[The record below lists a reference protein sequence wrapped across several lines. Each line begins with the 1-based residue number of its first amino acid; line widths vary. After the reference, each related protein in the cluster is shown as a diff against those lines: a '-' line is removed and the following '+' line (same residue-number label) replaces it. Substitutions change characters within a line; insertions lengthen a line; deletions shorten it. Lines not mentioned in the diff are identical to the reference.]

1 MKKLLTIIFLCVSMF
16 PLSAQNLQDLSFG
29 TDSTFEVITW
39 NIEWFPKNGT
49 TTVDSVRKALES
61 LDADIIACQEIGDTN
76 VWKQMIATLPDYE
89 TVFETNYYAG
99 LAYLY
104 KPSSVQV
111 LDYYEIY
118 HTQPFWK
125 NFPRAPKVLE
135 VRVQGEDFIII
146 NNHLKCCGDGNLSY
160 GAVNDEE
167 NRRYEAM
174 NLIKDY
180 IDINFPTKNV
190 IVVGDLNDELTDDE
204 SDNVFQN
211 IMGDIF
217 NYKFADMDIAE
228 GLSFNWSYP
237 SWPSHLD
244 HILIT
249 NELFDEFSSSSAVIE
264 TIKIENFLQ
273 GGFNYYDSNM
283 SDHRPVGLKFDI
295 NSNTSATNNQLAEAN
310 LNIYPNPATNQF
322 SITFEK
328 NIKNGF
334 LEIFSVDGRCVKSLM
349 LLNNESLVDVN
360 INDLTNGIYYVKVSS
375 ESGEMIGKLMVI
387 EP

>member
-1 MKKLLTIIFLCVSMF
+1 MF

-89 TVFETNYYAG
+89 TVFETNYYTG

-160 GAVNDEE
+160 GVINDEE

-217 NYKFADMDIAE
+217 NYKFADMNIAE

-295 NSNTSATNNQLAEAN
+295 NSNTSATKSQLAKAN

-349 LLNNESLVDVN
+349 LLNNQSLVDVN

-375 ESGEMIGKLMVI
+375 ESGEIVRKLMVI

>member
-1 MKKLLTIIFLCVSMF
+1 MRKLPIVIFLCVAMF
-16 PLSAQNLQDLSFG
+16 QLSAQNLQDLTFG

-49 TTVDSVRKALES
+49 TTIDSVRQALES

-89 TVFETNYYAG
+89 TVFQTNYYAG

-104 KPSSVQV
+104 KPSSVEV

-118 HTQPFWK
+118 YTSPFWN

-135 VRVQGEDFIII
+135 VRVQNEEFIII
-146 NNHLKCCGDGNLSY
+146 NNHLKCCGDGSISY
-160 GAVNDEE
+160 GVTNDEE

-174 NLIKDY
+174 NLIKSY
-180 IDINFPTKNV
+180 IDTNFPTKNV

-204 SDNVFQN
+204 SDNVFQDV
-211 IMGDIF
+211 MGDIF
-217 NYKFADMDIAE
+217 NYKFADMAIAE
-228 GLSFNWSYP
+228 GLGFDWSYP

-249 NELFDEFSSSSAVIE
+249 NELFDEFASSTAIVE

-273 GGFNYYDSNM
+273 GGFNYYDNNI
-283 SDHRPVGLKFDI
+283 SDHRPVGFKFDV
-295 NSNTSATNNQLAEAN
+295 NSNTSATNPQLAKAN
-310 LNIYPNPATNQF
+310 LNIYPNPAKNQF
-322 SITFEK
+322 SIAFE
-328 NIKNGF
+328 NDIQNGF
-334 LEIFSVDGRCVKSLM
+334 LEIYNANGKRVQSLM
-349 LLNNESLVDVN
+349 LLNQQRLVNVN
-360 INDLTNGIYYVKVSS
+360 IEHLTSGIYYVKVSS
-375 ESGEMIGKLMVI
+375 ENGEMIGKLLVGL
-387 EP
+387 

>member
-1 MKKLLTIIFLCVSMF
+1 MKKLLTILFLCVSMF

-89 TVFETNYYAG
+89 TVFETNYYTG

-160 GAVNDEE
+160 GVINDEE

-217 NYKFADMDIAE
+217 NYKFADMNIAE

-295 NSNTSATNNQLAEAN
+295 NSNTSATKSQLAKAN

-349 LLNNESLVDVN
+349 LLNNQSLVDVN

-375 ESGEMIGKLMVI
+375 ESGEIVGKLMVI

>member
-1 MKKLLTIIFLCVSMF
+1 MF

-89 TVFETNYYAG
+89 TVFETNYYTG

-160 GAVNDEE
+160 GVINDEE

-217 NYKFADMDIAE
+217 NYKFADMNIAE

-295 NSNTSATNNQLAEAN
+295 NSNTSATKSQLAKAN

-334 LEIFSVDGRCVKSLM
+334 LEIFSVDGRCVKSLI
-349 LLNNESLVDVN
+349 LLNNQSLVDVN

-375 ESGEMIGKLMVI
+375 ESGEMVGKLMVI

>member
-1 MKKLLTIIFLCVSMF
+1 MKKLLTILFLCVSMF

-89 TVFETNYYAG
+89 TVFETNYYTG

-160 GAVNDEE
+160 GVINDEE

-217 NYKFADMDIAE
+217 NYKFADMNIAE

-295 NSNTSATNNQLAEAN
+295 NSNTSATKSQLAKAN

-328 NIKNGF
+328 NVKNGF

-349 LLNNESLVDVN
+349 LLNNQSLVDIN

-375 ESGEMIGKLMVI
+375 ESGEIIGKLMVI

>member
-1 MKKLLTIIFLCVSMF
+1 MF

-89 TVFETNYYAG
+89 TVFETNYYTG

-160 GAVNDEE
+160 GVINDEE

-217 NYKFADMDIAE
+217 NYKFADMNIAE

-295 NSNTSATNNQLAEAN
+295 NSNTSATKSQLAKAN

-334 LEIFSVDGRCVKSLM
+334 LEIFSVDGRCVKSLI
-349 LLNNESLVDVN
+349 LLNNQSLVDVN

-375 ESGEMIGKLMVI
+375 ESGEIVGKLMVI

>member
-1 MKKLLTIIFLCVSMF
+1 MKKLLTILFLCVSMF

-89 TVFETNYYAG
+89 TVFETNYYTG

-160 GAVNDEE
+160 GVINDEE

-217 NYKFADMDIAE
+217 NYKFADMNIAE

-295 NSNTSATNNQLAEAN
+295 NSNTSATKSQLAKAN

-349 LLNNESLVDVN
+349 LLNNQSLVDVN

-375 ESGEMIGKLMVI
+375 ESGEMVGKLMVI

>member
-1 MKKLLTIIFLCVSMF
+1 MKKLLTILFLCVSMF

-89 TVFETNYYAG
+89 TVFETNYYTG

-160 GAVNDEE
+160 GVINDEE

-217 NYKFADMDIAE
+217 NYKFADMNIAE

-295 NSNTSATNNQLAEAN
+295 NSNTSATKSQLAKAN

-349 LLNNESLVDVN
+349 LLNNQSLVDVN

-375 ESGEMIGKLMVI
+375 ESGEIIGKLMVI

>member
-1 MKKLLTIIFLCVSMF
+1 
-16 PLSAQNLQDLSFG
+16 
-29 TDSTFEVITW
+29 
-39 NIEWFPKNGT
+39 
-49 TTVDSVRKALES
+49 
-61 LDADIIACQEIGDTN
+61 
-76 VWKQMIATLPDYE
+76 
-89 TVFETNYYAG
+89 
-99 LAYLY
+99 
-104 KPSSVQV
+104 
-111 LDYYEIY
+111 
-118 HTQPFWK
+118 
-125 NFPRAPKVLE
+125 
-135 VRVQGEDFIII
+135 
-146 NNHLKCCGDGNLSY
+146 
-160 GAVNDEE
+160 
-167 NRRYEAM
+167 M
-174 NLIKDY
+174 N
-180 IDINFPTKNV
+180 
-190 IVVGDLNDELTDDE
+190 
-204 SDNVFQN
+204 
-211 IMGDIF
+211 
-217 NYKFADMDIAE
+217 IAE

-295 NSNTSATNNQLAEAN
+295 NSNTSATKSQLAKAN

-349 LLNNESLVDVN
+349 LLNNQSLVDVN

-375 ESGEMIGKLMVI
+375 ESGEIIGKLMVI

>member
-1 MKKLLTIIFLCVSMF
+1 MF

-89 TVFETNYYAG
+89 TVFETNYYTG

-160 GAVNDEE
+160 GVINDEE

-217 NYKFADMDIAE
+217 NYKFADMNIAE

-295 NSNTSATNNQLAEAN
+295 NSNTSATKIQLAKAN

-349 LLNNESLVDVN
+349 LLNNQSLVDIN

-375 ESGEMIGKLMVI
+375 ESGEIIGKLMVI

>member
-1 MKKLLTIIFLCVSMF
+1 MF

-89 TVFETNYYAG
+89 TVFETNYYTG

-160 GAVNDEE
+160 GVINDEE

-217 NYKFADMDIAE
+217 NYKFADMNIAE

-295 NSNTSATNNQLAEAN
+295 NSNTSATKSQLAKAN

-349 LLNNESLVDVN
+349 LLNNQSLVDVN

-375 ESGEMIGKLMVI
+375 ESGEIIGKLMVI

>member
-1 MKKLLTIIFLCVSMF
+1 MF

-89 TVFETNYYAG
+89 TVFETNYYTG

-160 GAVNDEE
+160 GVINDEE

-217 NYKFADMDIAE
+217 NYKFADMNIAE

-295 NSNTSATNNQLAEAN
+295 NSNTSATKSQLAKAN

-349 LLNNESLVDVN
+349 LLNNQSLVDVN

-375 ESGEMIGKLMVI
+375 ESGEIVGKLMVI

>member
-1 MKKLLTIIFLCVSMF
+1 MF

-89 TVFETNYYAG
+89 TVFETNYYTG

-160 GAVNDEE
+160 GAINDEE

-217 NYKFADMDIAE
+217 NYKFADMNIAE

-295 NSNTSATNNQLAEAN
+295 NSNTSATKSQLAKAN

-349 LLNNESLVDVN
+349 LLNNQSLVDVN

-375 ESGEMIGKLMVI
+375 ESGEIIGKLMVI

>member
-1 MKKLLTIIFLCVSMF
+1 MKKLSIILFLCVSTLQ
-16 PLSAQNLQDLSFG
+16 LSAQLQNLTFG

-49 TTVDSVRKALES
+49 TTVDSVRRILQS

-76 VWKQMIATLPDYE
+76 VWKQMVATLPDYE
-89 TVFETNYYAG
+89 TVFQTNYYAG

-104 KPSSVQV
+104 KPSSVEV

-118 HTQPFWK
+118 YTSPFWK

-135 VRVQGEDFIII
+135 VRVQGEEFIII
-146 NNHLKCCGDGNLSY
+146 NNHLKCCGDGTLSY
-160 GAVNDEE
+160 GVTNDEE

-174 NLIKDY
+174 NLIKNY
-180 IDINFPTKNV
+180 IDTNFPTKNV
-190 IVVGDLNDELTDDE
+190 LVVGDMNDELTDDE
-204 SDNVFQN
+204 SNNVFQN
-211 IMGDIF
+211 VMGDIF
-217 NYKFADMDIAE
+217 NYQFADMAIAE
-228 GLSFNWSYP
+228 GSSFNWSYP

-249 NELFDEFSSSSAVIE
+249 NELFDEFGSSSAVIE

-273 GGFNYYDSNM
+273 GGFNYYDSNI
-283 SDHRPVGLKFDI
+283 SDHRPVGFKFDV
-295 NSNTSATNNQLAEAN
+295 NSNTTSTKNQLAKAN

-322 SITFEK
+322 SIALK
-328 NIKNGF
+328 NDIQNGF
-334 LEIFSVDGRCVKSLM
+334 LEVFNANGQRVKSLM
-349 LLNNESLVDVN
+349 LLNNQSLVEVN
-360 INDLTNGIYYVKVSS
+360 IEGLVNGIYYVKVSS
-375 ESGEMIGKLMVI
+375 ENGEMIGKLIVF

>member
-1 MKKLLTIIFLCVSMF
+1 MF

-89 TVFETNYYAG
+89 TVFETNYYTG

-160 GAVNDEE
+160 GVINDEE

-217 NYKFADMDIAE
+217 NYKFADMNIAE

-295 NSNTSATNNQLAEAN
+295 NSNTSATKSQLAKAN

-349 LLNNESLVDVN
+349 LLNNQSLVDVN

-375 ESGEMIGKLMVI
+375 ESGEMVGKLMVI

>member
-1 MKKLLTIIFLCVSMF
+1 MKKLLTILFLCVSMF

-89 TVFETNYYAG
+89 TVFETNYYTG

-160 GAVNDEE
+160 GVINDEE

-217 NYKFADMDIAE
+217 NYKFADMNIAE

-295 NSNTSATNNQLAEAN
+295 NSNTSATKSQLAKAN

-349 LLNNESLVDVN
+349 LLNNQSLVDIN

-375 ESGEMIGKLMVI
+375 ESGEIIGKLMVI